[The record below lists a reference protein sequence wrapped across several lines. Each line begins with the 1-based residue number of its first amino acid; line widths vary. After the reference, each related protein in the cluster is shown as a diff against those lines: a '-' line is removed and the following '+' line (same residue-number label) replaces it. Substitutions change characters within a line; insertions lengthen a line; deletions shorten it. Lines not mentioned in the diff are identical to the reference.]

1 MEKLTGHKIN
11 CAVFIS
17 GKGTNLFHIIKNSK
31 KKKFPIQVSLVISNK
46 FNAPGLKFAKKNNIP
61 TKVFNIK
68 NISNF
73 EKKVLD
79 VVKKKKIKLICL
91 AGFMRILSKKFI
103 KSFKYKIINI
113 HPSLLPKYK
122 GLNTH
127 AKVLKNKERFSGC
140 TIHYVSSKLDS
151 GKIIL
156 QKKIKV
162 KKHESLI
169 SLQKRVLKLE
179 HSFYSKAIKDIF
191 S

>member
-73 EKKVLD
+73 EKKNLD
-79 VVKKKKIKLICL
+79 FVKKKKIKLICL